1 MIFINM
7 KSRILLSVYGIYC
20 LRKLKS
26 PLIAESFVLAVL
38 ATILFYFVSISSF
51 LTNMQASEDSYHYFL
66 TAFSNAD
73 LLVQLILV
81 SVGVTGLFL
90 VRNITVFPGLR
101 ERFV

>member
-1 MIFINM
+1 MIFINI
-7 KSRILLSVYGIYC
+7 KSRILLSVYAIYC

-26 PLIAESFVLAVL
+26 PLIAKSFVLAVL
-38 ATILFYFVSISSF
+38 ATILFYFVSIPSF
-51 LTNMQASEDSYHYFL
+51 FANMQASEDSYHYFL

-81 SVGVTGLFL
+81 SVGVTGLFF
-90 VRNITVFPGLR
+90 VRNITMYPGLR